1 MQTEWNRIEQIISW
15 TGMSINSF
23 GREIGLAR
31 SENLYQIRRG
41 NNGISRD
48 LAEMI
53 CKRYPQ
59 ISKAWV
65 LAGEGDMF
73 LDPLEITA
81 LRLPFYDMDV
91 EKYAQSPERHTRAGE
106 LKLPMFAGCDFAAV
120 YYGRAMGSE
129 VPAGSIVVMRKVDDW
144 QTLVPGSDCIVV
156 CDKMVLFRRLRRSDN
171 PEVMLLSSPA
181 SEQFDTVEVAKSD
194 IRAIYRLEGVI
205 QAKRY

>member
-1 MQTEWNRIEQIISW
+1 
-15 TGMSINSF
+15 MSINSF

-41 NNGISRD
+41 HNGISRD
-48 LAEMI
+48 LAAMI

-73 LDPLEITA
+73 LDPLDVTA
-81 LRLPFYDMDV
+81 LRMPFYDMDV
-91 EKYAQSPERHTRAGE
+91 ERYVLSPERYTRAGE
-106 LKLPMFAGCDFAAV
+106 LKLPMFANCDFAAV

-129 VPAGSIVVMRKVDDW
+129 VPAGSTVVMRKVDDW
-144 QTLVPGSDCIVV
+144 QTLVPGTDCIVV
-156 CDKMVLFRRLRRSDN
+156 CDKMVLFRRLRCSDN

-181 SEQFDTVEVAKSD
+181 AEQFDSVEVAKTD
-194 IRAIYRLEGVI
+194 IRTIYRLEGVI

>member
-1 MQTEWNRIEQIISW
+1 MMAKVNVTLEKIAEVEGI
-15 TGMSINSF
+15 TVTD
-23 GREIGLAR
+23 EDVEAEYAALAA
-31 SENLYQIRRG
+31 Q
-41 NNGISRD
+41 
-48 LAEMI
+48 
-53 CKRYPQ
+53 
-59 ISKAWV
+59 
-65 LAGEGDMF
+65 
-73 LDPLEITA
+73 
-81 LRLPFYDMDV
+81 YDMDV
-91 EKYAQSPERHTRAGE
+91 EKYVLSPERHTRAGE

-181 SEQFDTVEVAKSD
+181 AEQFDSVEVAKTD